1 MFVSEIFDEAADI
14 LGTTDQNK
22 VFRKLSQAVQSLMET
37 GHWFH
42 TNAEVDV
49 CTGWDGQTITLP
61 RGIEVPLGVNVDG
74 SPQYFRNRL
83 FQYSVNKGGMYN
95 PVGWAW
101 DDRGF
106 VATQM
111 DIRQPSQLVAVAET
125 DNDVGKKIRVIGTD
139 NNNRPLRSQ
148 LPDGTGVDGLLVT
161 IHSKNDFPYG
171 LIQPEYE
178 TINTRTATI
187 SPLNQFYSSSV
198 HQLMSGQAV
207 VLNTNGS
214 AMNYFINGKTYY
226 IGVVDPNNVQLYTN
240 PLDAQAGT
248 NAISAQ
254 SIVGVTSITLTD
266 SRPSNLIAAI
276 ETSVVPSIPISTAN
290 SVTFSGTNL
299 PSPIISG
306 ATYYAN
312 QLTTQ
317 STATGIDLQV
327 YSSLNDAN
335 NTTNP
340 IALTGN
346 SGPFNIQIMKP
357 IAPEPLFTFSVAH
370 NFNNGDVVQAIN
382 TGGALPQPLL
392 ANQNYYAHVI
402 SSKTI
407 SIHTNYTDAIAGT
420 NPILLTTSGSGTN
433 SFAKLIPAS
442 ASIGTSNN
450 IVTSGFS
457 LPTPTGSGGI
467 GKAYVS
473 GSITSVNVTA
483 AGSSYSAAPTISL
496 DDTGGISYTAAPTVK
511 IVNPIGFVSPPSAG
525 GFIAASFVIGSAANQ
540 MIAGPSGT
548 GKYVTSTITNWATSS
563 AGQGYDPNNPPTV
576 VFTNASGDT
585 AGYGAAASVAVDP
598 TTGALTLTMTG
609 WGSGGSLQAIMA
621 GSGASQTVAGIS
633 VISGGSGYLYGPRL
647 TFSSGAAAATA
658 VVTTSTVDHI
668 DVINA
673 GSRYTTPP
681 AVTITQTGAFGATAN
696 ANINTGITS
705 ITVTTN
711 GINYSSNPTV
721 VISDP
726 TGSGASATCSVTSG
740 AITSVT
746 VTSSGAGYTNPSIT
760 FSDPNGSLAIATATF
775 GTITSFSI
783 VTAGTSYS
791 AQNPTVTIN
800 ASTGIYVQF
809 SSTGTLPSPL
819 VQGTTYRAE
828 QPSSSSG
835 FTLKNTDSSSVNITD
850 LGSGTLYLVVSRT
863 YSVGFNGLWYGDF
876 TGLTQ
881 GSQIYFSTD
890 YLLPVGSPTI
900 STRTIYYYGPG
911 PTSSEGYIY
920 SDVTLLN
927 KVTVSQ
933 LGTGQTYYAV
943 QLVANAVS
951 YNSLIQPSS
960 IQYLSAGETVQFS
973 STGSLPTPLTANTN
987 YTIQISGNNVVPYT
1001 VGGTTPIPLTTLGVG
1016 QLSLKIVRT
1025 FTPSAST
1032 SLVANEALYVTGEKV
1047 LVRANSDDV
1056 LPTGLIANTTYY
1068 VKRDLD
1074 RLGSNNFELY
1084 DTYTNAT
1091 NVTSAYTG
1099 RISYTTSGNTTT
1111 SSFLVDG
1118 INDPILVKAVQH
1130 IDKPLTEG
1138 YVSLYALDYGRS
1150 NDMALI
1156 GQYHPNE
1163 VNPMYRRI
1171 RIGVSAAW
1179 ARIIYR
1185 VSAPTITSIYDYI
1198 PIEQT
1203 RAIIAAV
1210 HAVDLED
1217 KDFIEQSQKYWA
1229 MALSYL
1235 KNQQNSMEGHAF
1247 MPPQINNITYGD
1259 GTDPVIDSGAY
1270 GYW

>member
-266 SRPSNLIAAI
+266 SRPSNLVAAI

-346 SGPFNIQIMKP
+346 SGPFNIQIRKP

-450 IVTSGFS
+450 IVTSDFS

-473 GSITSVNVTA
+473 GSITSVNVTNA
-483 AGSSYSAAPTISL
+483 PANYSSTPTISL
-496 DDTGGISYTAAPTVK
+496 SDIGGISYTVAPTVS
-511 IVNPIGFVSPPSAG
+511 IVNPIGFVSPATMG
-525 GFIAASFVIGSAANQ
+525 GFVAASYVIGTSNLLS
-540 MIAGPSGT
+540 GPSGT
-548 GKYVTSTITNWATSS
+548 GKYVDSNTSNWTTVST
-563 AGQGYDPNNPPTV
+563 GQGYDPNNPPTV
-576 VFTNASGDT
+576 VFTNGAGDT
-585 AGYGAAASVAVDP
+585 TGYGAAASVTVDP
-598 TTGALTLTMTG
+598 TAGSLTLTMTG

-621 GSGASQTVAGIS
+621 GSGATQSVAGVS

-647 TFSSGAAAATA
+647 TFSTGNAAATA
-658 VVTTSTVDHI
+658 VVTTSIVDHI
-668 DVINA
+668 DVIN
-673 GSRYTTPP
+673 GGTGYTTPP
-681 AVTITQTGAFGATAN
+681 SVTITQAGASGATAN

-711 GINYSSNPTV
+711 GINYSATPIV
-721 VISDP
+721 KISDP

-740 AITSVT
+740 AIASVT
-746 VTSSGAGYTNPSIT
+746 IKSTGANYTNPTISFI
-760 FSDPNGSLAIATATF
+760 DPYGSGAAATAAF
-775 GTITSFSI
+775 GTITSFTI

-791 AQNPTVTIN
+791 SQNPKVTLIP
-800 ASTGIYVQF
+800 STGIYVQF

-835 FTLKNTDSSSVNITD
+835 FTLKNTDSSVVNITD

-900 STRTIYYYGPG
+900 STGTIYYYGPG
-911 PTSSEGYIY
+911 PTNSEGYIY